1 MTSPKL
7 RAVLAGVLVFAMGLY
22 GPVEACGPPPDGPS
36 YIDAFGGQTADLNAF
51 YDGRVGVVMAQSPR
65 ARLFMAWRLLHG
77 LPVGRA
83 AGPGLSVPC
92 CDNPDAN
99 TWDQS
104 QTWTTARATVT
115 GASAL
120 TDTIQTERRIADD
133 ATVLNCFGP
142 AFANAAATLRDR
154 IKTYGAASP
163 WVKAWVDGQ
172 DAVFQGC
179 SKSGVPMPALD
190 SAAPAWLRADHA
202 YQAAALALY
211 QGDNAGAAA
220 DFAAIGRDAKSPW
233 RPMAPYLTARAL
245 VRQALATKT
254 PKAFA
259 DAHAAIAALAKARAG
274 TFAQDQAAPLNMI
287 VSERETP
294 TKVAAALN
302 AKLSGPTLRDDAAV
316 DFRDYVDLNGKAAQP
331 PQILDWIATM
341 KGETRG
347 APAVAQDATGA
358 DLATA
363 RSRATAYCLAHA
375 RAQWA
380 ATHDPAW
387 LVAAMSLAS
396 PSDSAAASLVRAAA
410 GVPANSP
417 ATVSLAYNTVRLSI
431 ASAPQGQTRAALDA
445 MLARRDL
452 SASDRNLLTAER
464 MQVAESP
471 AAFAR
476 LALRPRVCA
485 DDTGADGCVRGRFND
500 EQQPSNI
507 YDADDKVGLGPDARA
522 LIDRLPLAQRA
533 AMVSDPSLPA
543 TLRLDIALTS
553 WTRAVLMQDNA
564 QIDAL
569 ALKLQTLMPSLA
581 SDWLRVVKTAPGPD
595 KRFAEFFVFARVPGM
610 ATDLE
615 SYTRPVGAR
624 IADFQG
630 AWYDWMILPAGSTK
644 GNSAPPCLEAYTPDG
659 SCDAGADTSDA
670 TLWAT
675 SDVVCLTYCGQG
687 AFPLRR
693 PDFAAAV
700 VARAALER
708 KALAQPYS
716 DGDTLGAS
724 VWDEVLAYA
733 GAHPTDA
740 RSPEALY
747 WLVHITRYGHS
758 HNHLSH
764 KAFDVLHKRYPN
776 TTWAKETKYYYD

>member
-51 YDGRVGVVMAQSPR
+51 YDGRVGIVMAQSPR
-65 ARLFMAWRLLHG
+65 AQLFMAWRLLHG
-77 LPVGRA
+77 LPVGQA
-83 AGPGLSVPC
+83 AGPALSIPC
-92 CDNPDAN
+92 CNSPDQD

-104 QTWTTARATVT
+104 QTWTTARVTVT
-115 GASAL
+115 GVAAL
-120 TDTIQTERRIADD
+120 TDTIQTDRPIGND
-133 ATVLNCFGP
+133 ATVSNCFGP
-142 AFANAAATLRDR
+142 AFANAAATLQDR

-163 WVKAWVDGQ
+163 WLKAWVAGQ

-179 SKSGVPMPALD
+179 SKTGVLMPPLD
-190 SAAPAWLRADHA
+190 SAAPAWLRADYA

-211 QGDNAGAAA
+211 QGDNAGAAE
-220 DFAAIGRDAKSPW
+220 DFAAIGHDASSPW

-245 VRQALATKT
+245 VRQARATKT

-259 DAHAAIAALAKARAG
+259 DAHAAIAALTAAPAA
-274 TFAQDQAAPLNMI
+274 TFAQSQAPILTMI
-287 VSERETP
+287 VNERENP
-294 TKVAAALN
+294 AKVAAALN
-302 AKLSGPTLRDDAAV
+302 AQLSGPTLREDAAV
-316 DFRDYVDLNGKAAQP
+316 DFRDYVDLNDKTAQP

-341 KGETRG
+341 KAETHG
-347 APAVAQDATGA
+347 APKLDPDATGDA
-358 DLATA
+358 IAA
-363 RSRATAYCLAHA
+363 SQNRVIAYCLAHA
-375 RAQWA
+375 QAQWA

-387 LVAAMSLAS
+387 LIAAMSLAS
-396 PSDSAAASLVRAAA
+396 PSDAAAPALVKAAAS
-410 GVPANSP
+410 VPANAP
-417 ATVSLAYNTVRLSI
+417 AAVSLAYNTVRLSI
-431 ASAPQGQTRAALDA
+431 ASAPQAQTRAVLDA
-445 MLARRDL
+445 MLARHDL
-452 SASDRNLLTAER
+452 SISDRNLFTAER

-485 DDTGADGCVRGRFND
+485 DDTGADGCVRGNFND

-507 YDADDKVGLGPDARA
+507 YDAAGKVGLGPDARA
-522 LIDRLPLAQRA
+522 LIDRLPLADRA
-533 AMVSDPSLPA
+533 ALVSDPTLPT

-569 ALKLQTLMPSLA
+569 ALKLETLMPSLA
-581 SDWLRVVKTAPGPD
+581 ADWTRVVKTAPGPD
-595 KRFAEFFVFARVPGM
+595 KRFAEFFIFAQVPGM
-610 ATDLE
+610 APDLE

-659 SCDAGADTSDA
+659 GCDDTTDTSDA
-670 TLWAT
+670 TLWAA

-687 AFPLRR
+687 DFPLRR

-700 VARAALER
+700 VNRAALER
-708 KALAQPYS
+708 KAMAQPYS

-733 GAHPTDA
+733 SAHPADT

-758 HNHLSH
+758 HDHVSH
-764 KAFDVLHKRYPN
+764 KAFDILHQRYPN